1 MVKYFKANRS
11 VCYVDW
17 CLACL
22 CEQMEF
28 GKVDGL
34 PGSHVR
40 GAALASRSLVAP
52 YKESV
57 TPGADGSV

>member
-22 CEQMEF
+22 CKQMEF

-34 PGSHVR
+34 PGAMSAVQLWQ
-40 GAALASRSLVAP
+40 AAV
-52 YKESV
+52 
-57 TPGADGSV
+57 